1 MSGLHPFRGDLS
13 VVLFRFFSNYYL
25 AHLFYNLAILPFF
38 GTSPD
43 FCRCLLCTFTIYYF
57 LEKLVV
63 DKNAEYRL
71 ALFSL
76 VQYNDNI
83 LQNRK
88 CDPMSHINYSFN
100 QDDDSLPRDKM
111 KLRNIA
117 STRYSGDWPSIPHSH
132 SYAELFYIVDGA
144 GQFQINDRLFPVRA
158 HQLVVVNPNVIHTE
172 VSLESHPLEYIVLG
186 IEGLEFTISDT
197 SEGNFCVYTFD
208 GNNDVLPCMRKIL
221 TEMQNRE
228 SNFQILCQA
237 YMDIIVVQLMRN
249 ASVSAVPI
257 HSRLPANRQCAT
269 VKRYIDHH
277 YKENLTLDELAEKV
291 SISKYHMAHAFK
303 REYGVSPINYII
315 DCRIQEGKR
324 LLAETD
330 LAPSQIA
337 SILGFS
343 SSSYFCKTFSNI
355 EGTSP
360 TEYRKANQVKF

>member
-1 MSGLHPFRGDLS
+1 
-13 VVLFRFFSNYYL
+13 
-25 AHLFYNLAILPFF
+25 
-38 GTSPD
+38 
-43 FCRCLLCTFTIYYF
+43 
-57 LEKLVV
+57 
-63 DKNAEYRL
+63 
-71 ALFSL
+71 
-76 VQYNDNI
+76 
-83 LQNRK
+83 
-88 CDPMSHINYSFN
+88 MSHINYSFN

-197 SEGNFCVYTFD
+197 SEGSFCVYTFD

-237 YMDIIVVQLMRN
+237 YMDIIVVQFMRN

-291 SISKYHMAHAFK
+291 SISKYHMHTLLSANMVSLLSTISLTAASGRESGYWPKPTLHHLRLPAFSAFL
-303 REYGVSPINYII
+303 RPATFA
-315 DCRIQEGKR
+315 RH
-324 LLAETD
+324 LAT
-330 LAPSQIA
+330 
-337 SILGFS
+337 
-343 SSSYFCKTFSNI
+343 
-355 EGTSP
+355 
-360 TEYRKANQVKF
+360 

>member
-1 MSGLHPFRGDLS
+1 
-13 VVLFRFFSNYYL
+13 
-25 AHLFYNLAILPFF
+25 
-38 GTSPD
+38 
-43 FCRCLLCTFTIYYF
+43 
-57 LEKLVV
+57 
-63 DKNAEYRL
+63 
-71 ALFSL
+71 
-76 VQYNDNI
+76 
-83 LQNRK
+83 
-88 CDPMSHINYSFN
+88 MSHINYSFN
-100 QDDDSLPRDKM
+100 QTDDSLPRDKM

-144 GQFQINDRLFPVRA
+144 GQFQINDKLFPVQA

-186 IEGLEFTISDT
+186 IEGLEFTISDAA
-197 SEGNFCVYTFD
+197 EGSFYVYTFD

-249 ASVSAVPI
+249 ASVSSVPI

-315 DCRIQEGKR
+315 DCRIREGKR

>member
-1 MSGLHPFRGDLS
+1 
-13 VVLFRFFSNYYL
+13 
-25 AHLFYNLAILPFF
+25 
-38 GTSPD
+38 
-43 FCRCLLCTFTIYYF
+43 
-57 LEKLVV
+57 
-63 DKNAEYRL
+63 
-71 ALFSL
+71 
-76 VQYNDNI
+76 
-83 LQNRK
+83 
-88 CDPMSHINYSFN
+88 MSHINYSFN

-172 VSLESHPLEYIVLG
+172 ISLESHPLEYIVLG

-197 SEGNFCVYTFD
+197 SEGSFCVYTFD

-291 SISKYHMAHAFK
+291 SISKYHMAHVFK

-315 DCRIQEGKR
+315 DCRIREGKR

>member
-1 MSGLHPFRGDLS
+1 
-13 VVLFRFFSNYYL
+13 
-25 AHLFYNLAILPFF
+25 
-38 GTSPD
+38 
-43 FCRCLLCTFTIYYF
+43 
-57 LEKLVV
+57 
-63 DKNAEYRL
+63 
-71 ALFSL
+71 
-76 VQYNDNI
+76 
-83 LQNRK
+83 
-88 CDPMSHINYSFN
+88 
-100 QDDDSLPRDKM
+100 
-111 KLRNIA
+111 
-117 STRYSGDWPSIPHSH
+117 
-132 SYAELFYIVDGA
+132 
-144 GQFQINDRLFPVRA
+144 
-158 HQLVVVNPNVIHTE
+158 
-172 VSLESHPLEYIVLG
+172 
-186 IEGLEFTISDT
+186 
-197 SEGNFCVYTFD
+197 
-208 GNNDVLPCMRKIL
+208 MRKIL

-315 DCRIQEGKR
+315 DCRIREGKR

-360 TEYRKANQVKF
+360 TEYRKANQV

>member
-1 MSGLHPFRGDLS
+1 
-13 VVLFRFFSNYYL
+13 
-25 AHLFYNLAILPFF
+25 
-38 GTSPD
+38 
-43 FCRCLLCTFTIYYF
+43 
-57 LEKLVV
+57 
-63 DKNAEYRL
+63 
-71 ALFSL
+71 
-76 VQYNDNI
+76 
-83 LQNRK
+83 
-88 CDPMSHINYSFN
+88 MSHINYSFN
-100 QDDDSLPRDKM
+100 QTDDSLPRDKM

-144 GQFQINDRLFPVRA
+144 GQFQINDKLFPVQA
-158 HQLVVVNPNVIHTE
+158 HQLVVV
-172 VSLESHPLEYIVLG
+172 
-186 IEGLEFTISDT
+186 
-197 SEGNFCVYTFD
+197 
-208 GNNDVLPCMRKIL
+208 
-221 TEMQNRE
+221 
-228 SNFQILCQA
+228 
-237 YMDIIVVQLMRN
+237 
-249 ASVSAVPI
+249 
-257 HSRLPANRQCAT
+257 T

-315 DCRIQEGKR
+315 DCRIREGKR

>member
-1 MSGLHPFRGDLS
+1 
-13 VVLFRFFSNYYL
+13 
-25 AHLFYNLAILPFF
+25 
-38 GTSPD
+38 
-43 FCRCLLCTFTIYYF
+43 
-57 LEKLVV
+57 
-63 DKNAEYRL
+63 
-71 ALFSL
+71 
-76 VQYNDNI
+76 
-83 LQNRK
+83 
-88 CDPMSHINYSFN
+88 MSHINYSFN

-197 SEGNFCVYTFD
+197 SEGSFCVYTFD
-208 GNNDVLPCMRKIL
+208 GNNDVL
-221 TEMQNRE
+221 
-228 SNFQILCQA
+228 
-237 YMDIIVVQLMRN
+237 QLMRN

>member
-1 MSGLHPFRGDLS
+1 
-13 VVLFRFFSNYYL
+13 
-25 AHLFYNLAILPFF
+25 
-38 GTSPD
+38 
-43 FCRCLLCTFTIYYF
+43 
-57 LEKLVV
+57 
-63 DKNAEYRL
+63 
-71 ALFSL
+71 
-76 VQYNDNI
+76 
-83 LQNRK
+83 
-88 CDPMSHINYSFN
+88 MSHINYSFN

-197 SEGNFCVYTFD
+197 SEGSFCVYTFD

-257 HSRLPANRQCAT
+257 HSRLPAIT
-269 VKRYIDHH
+269 
-277 YKENLTLDELAEKV
+277 
-291 SISKYHMAHAFK
+291 
-303 REYGVSPINYII
+303 
-315 DCRIQEGKR
+315 
-324 LLAETD
+324 
-330 LAPSQIA
+330 A
-337 SILGFS
+337 SVQL
-343 SSSYFCKTFSNI
+343 
-355 EGTSP
+355 
-360 TEYRKANQVKF
+360 

>member
-1 MSGLHPFRGDLS
+1 
-13 VVLFRFFSNYYL
+13 
-25 AHLFYNLAILPFF
+25 
-38 GTSPD
+38 
-43 FCRCLLCTFTIYYF
+43 
-57 LEKLVV
+57 
-63 DKNAEYRL
+63 
-71 ALFSL
+71 
-76 VQYNDNI
+76 
-83 LQNRK
+83 
-88 CDPMSHINYSFN
+88 MSHINYSFN

-197 SEGNFCVYTFD
+197 SEGSFCVYTFD

-360 TEYRKANQVKF
+360 TEYRKANQVKFWCPLPISETISQTKSRHIIAHFDVFCQMIPSWIA

>member
-1 MSGLHPFRGDLS
+1 
-13 VVLFRFFSNYYL
+13 
-25 AHLFYNLAILPFF
+25 
-38 GTSPD
+38 
-43 FCRCLLCTFTIYYF
+43 
-57 LEKLVV
+57 
-63 DKNAEYRL
+63 
-71 ALFSL
+71 
-76 VQYNDNI
+76 
-83 LQNRK
+83 
-88 CDPMSHINYSFN
+88 MSHINYSFN
-100 QDDDSLPRDKM
+100 QTDDSLPRDKM

-144 GQFQINDRLFPVRA
+144 GQFQINDKLFPVQA

-186 IEGLEFTISDT
+186 IEGLEFTISDAA
-197 SEGNFCVYTFD
+197 EGSFCVYTFD

-291 SISKYHMAHAFK
+291 SISKYHMAHALSANMVSLLSTISLTAASG
-303 REYGVSPINYII
+303 RESGYWP
-315 DCRIQEGKR
+315 KPTLHHPR
-324 LLAETD
+324 LPAFSAFLRPATFARHLAT
-330 LAPSQIA
+330 
-337 SILGFS
+337 
-343 SSSYFCKTFSNI
+343 
-355 EGTSP
+355 
-360 TEYRKANQVKF
+360 